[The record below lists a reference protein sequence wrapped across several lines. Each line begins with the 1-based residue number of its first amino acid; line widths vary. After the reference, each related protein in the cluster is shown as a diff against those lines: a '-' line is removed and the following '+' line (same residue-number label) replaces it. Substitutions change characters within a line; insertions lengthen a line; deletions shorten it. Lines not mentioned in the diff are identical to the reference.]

1 MGLIPKYKR
10 EKQKLIRREAKAA
23 KKRGEKV
30 RSKIVRFLIVCEG
43 SETEPNYFESFIADN
58 YSQVLSPIVKGEDVL
73 HVRWLSGQ
81 KIKKMSMSGQVNLDL
96 TEYG

>member
-30 RSKIVRFLIVCEG
+30 LNPLLPTIILRCCLQLLE
-43 SETEPNYFESFIADN
+43 
-58 YSQVLSPIVKGEDVL
+58 GEDVL
-73 HVRWLSGQ
+73 HVRW
-81 KIKKMSMSGQVNLDL
+81 
-96 TEYG
+96 

>member
-43 SETEPNYFESFIADN
+43 SETEPNYLNPLLPTIILRCCLQLLE
-58 YSQVLSPIVKGEDVL
+58 GEDVL
-73 HVRWLSGQ
+73 HVRW
-81 KIKKMSMSGQVNLDL
+81 
-96 TEYG
+96 